1 MHTKKTARSCAV
13 AGDLLFLAPKTI
25 LSAVILLLIALAL
38 PIRVF
43 GAGTVLIGTQTVARS
58 VDTDQ
63 PGEAEAF
70 QFAATSSG
78 TLASLS
84 VYVDSSTSATKLV
97 AGLYASSGQNPGTL
111 LTQGSITS
119 ITRGAWNTVPVPP
132 VAVNAG
138 TVYWITILG
147 TGGSLSF
154 RDTGVDCVSQSSAQ
168 TNLTALPATWSVGAR
183 WFSCTLSAYG
193 SSATAGSVL
202 SISQT
207 SVSFSAT
214 QGSGTNPP
222 AAAVNL
228 TNTGSGTLTYTTTSD
243 ASWLSVSPASGTAP
257 QVLQVSATL
266 GTLAAGTYTGHITVS
281 ATGAQGSPATI
292 TATLTVVP
300 PTPAPALSLSATA
313 LSFSGTQGSGTNPAA
328 QTVNVTNTG
337 GGSLT
342 FGASSDS
349 SWLSVGPVSGTAPQA
364 LQVSATLG
372 TLTAGTYTGHITVT
386 ATGAQG
392 SPATITVTFN
402 IAPAVPALSL
412 SKTALSFSGTQGSG
426 TNPAAQT
433 VNVTNAGGGSLTFG
447 ANSDSSWLS
456 VSPVNG
462 TAPQALQV
470 SATLGSLAT
479 GTYTGHITVTAT
491 GAQGSPGTI
500 TATFSVSPDA
510 PPVISNAGATSIS
523 PSGAVITWTTDKPAS
538 SQVSYGTTAGYG
550 SSSALDATLVTAHS
564 VTLSGMAAGTLY
576 HYQVRSADSIGTVG
590 TSSDL
595 TFATTTASSNCP
607 CSIWSGTT
615 TPGTPQVNDSQAV
628 ELGVKFTSD
637 ISGYITGIRFYKN
650 SRNTGTHTGT
660 LWTTS
665 GTRLATVTFTGESS
679 SGWQQASFSS
689 PVAIAANTTY
699 VASYHTSVGFYAG
712 DTQFFGS
719 AVNQPPLHAP
729 SNGTSGGNGVYVY
742 GSGGVFPGS
751 TYQSSNYWVDVV
763 FTPTQGQQQ
772 NPTYSISGS
781 ITGGASSTV
790 TLGGAAN
797 GTTTADGAGNFSF
810 GALANGTYTIT
821 PSKTGFSFNPANRS
835 VTVNGA
841 NVTGLTFTATAQ
853 TFSISGTVTGG
864 SGATVTLGGAA
875 NGTTTASGS
884 GSYSFSG
891 LSNGSY
897 TIAASK
903 AGFTISPS
911 SQNASVNGASVTGV
925 NFTATAQTFGISGL
939 VSPLAGGAGATITL
953 SGTASAT
960 TTTNGSGSYSFSGL
974 RNGNYAVT
982 PSNSGYSFS
991 PTTSAVTIN
1000 GNNVSGV
1007 NFTASPAAPTY
1018 TISGTISPAANG
1030 AGSTVT
1036 LGGASNATTTAD
1048 ASGNYS
1054 FSSLSNGSYTVTPSS
1069 QTATFTPTSQP
1080 VTVSSANV
1088 TGANFTATASSNVI
1102 FFDDFTDANLSPAWT
1117 VISRH
1122 GEYSQQE
1129 TECNIPQQVS
1139 VADSLLTIT
1148 AAVGPAI
1155 CGDFNVDGSVRTPA
1169 SSWPYITGDVQWTSL
1184 NFTYGT
1190 IEIRGKMPPKNTNL
1204 WPAFWLLGSNCQT
1217 ANKFS
1222 GDTGFGGCPNL
1233 GQGGYTE
1240 IDMVECYTG
1249 NCQFHIANPNFG
1261 IGNGCDANYTWD
1273 SNMHTFKTVWTATNI
1288 KQYVDGN
1295 LVTTCNQ
1302 SLSRPMFFIMQIQTG
1317 GVAGTP
1323 SNGTLPASMAVD
1335 YVKIT
1340 QP

>member
-1 MHTKKTARSCAV
+1 MYMKNTAHSGAV
-13 AGDLLFLAPKTI
+13 AADLLLLAPKTI
-25 LSAVILLLIALAL
+25 LSAMILFLIALAL
-38 PIRVF
+38 PIRGF

-58 VDTDQ
+58 IDTNQ
-63 PGEAEAF
+63 SGQAEAF

-119 ITRGAWNTVPVPP
+119 VTRGAWNTVAVPP
-132 VAVNAG
+132 VTVNAG

-147 TGGSLSF
+147 AGGNLSF
-154 RDTGVDCVSQSSAQ
+154 RDTGVNCVSQSSAQ
-168 TNLTALPATWSVGAR
+168 SNLTTLPATWSVGAR

-193 SSATAGSVL
+193 SAATAGSAL

-222 AAAVNL
+222 AATVNL

-257 QVLQVSATL
+257 QALQVSAAL
-266 GTLAAGTYTGHITVS
+266 GTLAAGTYTGHVTVT
-281 ATGAQGSPATI
+281 AAGAQGSPATI
-292 TATLTVVP
+292 TATFTVVP
-300 PTPAPALSLSATA
+300 AAPAPALSLSATA
-313 LSFSGTQGSGTNPAA
+313 LSFSGTQGSGTSPAA

-349 SWLSVGPVSGTAPQA
+349 SWLSASPAGGTAPQA

-392 SPATITVTFN
+392 SPGRVTV
-402 IAPAVPALSL
+402 
-412 SKTALSFSGTQGSG
+412 
-426 TNPAAQT
+426 
-433 VNVTNAGGGSLTFG
+433 
-447 ANSDSSWLS
+447 
-456 VSPVNG
+456 
-462 TAPQALQV
+462 
-470 SATLGSLAT
+470 
-479 GTYTGHITVTAT
+479 
-491 GAQGSPGTI
+491 
-500 TATFSVSPDA
+500 TFSVSPDA
-510 PPVISNAGATSIS
+510 PPVISNAAATSIS
-523 PSGAVITWTTDKPAS
+523 TSGAVITWRTDKPAS

-550 SSSALDATLVTAHS
+550 SSSALDPALVTAHS
-564 VTLSGMAAGTLY
+564 VTLSGMTAGTLY
-576 HYQVRSADSIGTVG
+576 HYQVRSADSLGTLG

-595 TFATTTASSNCP
+595 TFTTTTPSSNCP
-607 CSIWSGTT
+607 CSIWSSTT

-637 ISGYITGIRFYKN
+637 TAGYITGIRFYKN

-660 LWTTS
+660 LWTAS
-665 GTRLATVTFTGESS
+665 GTRLATATFSGESS
-679 SGWQQASFSS
+679 SGWQQVSFSS
-689 PVAIAANTTY
+689 PVAINANTTY
-699 VASYHTSVGFYAG
+699 VASYHTNVGFYAG
-712 DTQFFGS
+712 DNQFFAGS
-719 AVNQPPLHAP
+719 GVNQPPLHALA
-729 SNGTSGGNGVYVY
+729 NGTSGGNGIYVY
-742 GSGGVFPGS
+742 GSGGVFPS
-751 TYQSSNYWVDVV
+751 SSYQSSNYWVDVV

-772 NPTYSISGS
+772 NPTYSISGI

-790 TLGGAAN
+790 TLSGAAN
-797 GTTTADGAGNFSF
+797 GTTTADGTGNFSF
-810 GALANGTYTIT
+810 SGLANGAYTIT
-821 PSKTGFSFNPANRS
+821 PSKTGFTFNPANRS
-835 VTVNGA
+835 ATVNGA

-897 TIAASK
+897 TIVASK

-911 SQNASVNGASVTGV
+911 VQNVTVNGSNVGGV
-925 NFTATAQTFGISGL
+925 NFAAVAQTYSVSGL
-939 VSPLAGGAGATITL
+939 INPTTGGAGATVTL
-953 SGTASAT
+953 SGAASAT

-974 RNGNYAVT
+974 TNGNYAVT

-1000 GNNVSGV
+1000 GSNVTGV
-1007 NFTASPAAPTY
+1007 NFTASPATPTY

-1036 LGGASNATTTAD
+1036 LSGTSNATTTAD

-1054 FSSLSNGSYTVTPSS
+1054 FSSLGNGSYTVTPSS

-1080 VTVSSANV
+1080 VTVSSANM
-1088 TGANFTATASSNVI
+1088 TGINFTATASANVI
-1102 FFDDFTDANLSPAWT
+1102 FFDDFTDASLSPAWT

-1217 ANKFS
+1217 SNKFS

-1233 GQGGYTE
+1233 GQSGYTE

-1249 NCQFHIANPNFG
+1249 NCQFHVANPNFG
-1261 IGNGCDANYTWD
+1261 IGNGCDSNYTWD
-1273 SNMHTFKTVWTATNI
+1273 SNMHTFKTVWTAANI

-1317 GVAGTP
+1317 GAGGTP
-1323 SNGTLPASMAVD
+1323 NNSALPASMSVD